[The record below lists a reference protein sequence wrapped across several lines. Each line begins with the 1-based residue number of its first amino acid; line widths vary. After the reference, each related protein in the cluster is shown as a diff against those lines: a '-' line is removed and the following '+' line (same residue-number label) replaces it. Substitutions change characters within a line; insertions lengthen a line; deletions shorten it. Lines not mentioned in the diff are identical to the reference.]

1 MKSLKRVVSSMI
13 VCVFALS
20 MAMGSYASAYTQKR
34 GACTRCGTENTSFGY
49 DPNFRNQSDVRGP
62 GNVCEYCNKIVP
74 AGESHFYITVYDRYG
89 FICEGQKCSH
99 LSYPNRRYYLP
110 FINTRK
116 DHKIT
121 YI

>member
-49 DPNFRNQSDVRGP
+49 DPILEIRVM
-62 GNVCEYCNKIVP
+62 
-74 AGESHFYITVYDRYG
+74 
-89 FICEGQKCSH
+89 
-99 LSYPNRRYYLP
+99 
-110 FINTRK
+110 
-116 DHKIT
+116 
-121 YI
+121 

>member
-49 DPNFRNQSDVRGP
+49 DPILEIRVMFAN
-62 GNVCEYCNKIVP
+62 IVIKLFQQGK
-74 AGESHFYITVYDRYG
+74 AI
-89 FICEGQKCSH
+89 FIL
-99 LSYPNRRYYLP
+99 LSMIGMVLSVKGKSVV
-110 FINTRK
+110 ICHIQTG
-116 DHKIT
+116 DI
-121 YI
+121 I